1 MACNVMSCHV
11 LQRNDKCIAC
21 NPDAMDCTAPA
32 NTLLNLA
39 LQKGYWRS
47 GRTSEKAR
55 AVMQC
60 DDA

>member
-1 MACNVMSCHV
+1 MYYK
-11 LQRNDKCIAC
+11 RNDKCIAC

-55 AVMQC
+55 AVMQY
-60 DDA
+60 DDT